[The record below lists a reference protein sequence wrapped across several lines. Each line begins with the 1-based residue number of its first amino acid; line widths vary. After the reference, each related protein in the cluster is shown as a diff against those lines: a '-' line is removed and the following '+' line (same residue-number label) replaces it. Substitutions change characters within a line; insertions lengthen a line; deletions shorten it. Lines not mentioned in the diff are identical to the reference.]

1 MIRKWL
7 QVKRDQKIRIETDA
21 YLLHA
26 SLKIAGYFEARQRA
40 RKYRNADQREAKH
53 WERVAERISILMNNG
68 QGSMQL

>member
-7 QVKRDQKIRIETDA
+7 QVQRARKIRIETDA

-40 RKYRNADQREAKH
+40 HKFRNADQREAKH
-53 WERVAERISILMNNG
+53 WQLVADRISILMDNG
-68 QGSMQL
+68 RGSMQP